1 MIDATSRKPERN
13 EQRRRQILAAAAEC
27 FQRRGF
33 HSASMAEISKAAGRS
48 VGHIYHYFENKE
60 AIIRAMVEAKA
71 QEVVDKMNE
80 LRRRPDVLAA
90 IVEKVDEGMA
100 KQTERASA
108 AMTIEVLAEAAR
120 SPGILNTLCE
130 SDRVAMAKMKETLI
144 AASPA
149 LGADPR
155 LLDGRTN
162 LIAALFDGLAI
173 RALVNPDFDRD
184 GLLAALRLTMQTLLR
199 EPPAGNGGAR

>member
-1 MIDATSRKPERN
+1 MIDATPRKPERN
-13 EQRRRQILAAAAEC
+13 EQRRHQILAAAAEC

-33 HSASMAEISKAAGRS
+33 HSASMAEISKAAGMS

-71 QEVVDKMNE
+71 QEVVDKMDE

-90 IVEKVDEGMA
+90 LVEKVDEGMA

-120 SPGILNTLCE
+120 SPGILKTLCD

-173 RALVNPDFDRD
+173 RALVNPDFDRE

-199 EPPAGNGGAR
+199 EPPAGNGGTR